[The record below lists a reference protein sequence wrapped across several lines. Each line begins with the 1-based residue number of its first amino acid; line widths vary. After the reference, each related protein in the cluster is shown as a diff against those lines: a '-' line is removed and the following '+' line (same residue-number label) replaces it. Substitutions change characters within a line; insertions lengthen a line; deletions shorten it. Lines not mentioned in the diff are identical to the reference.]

1 MATIILCSNGLRSLI
16 MKINELKNR
25 MLELKKYKLSYS
37 METVKISGTKWYIDV
52 EYKGQI
58 VRFGGDI
65 CLDGFAAT
73 VSSMGWIRHIGSPHD
88 GEKEELM
95 RAVYKYSK
103 TNKKSRV
110 RFYDDNGNEIKFD

>member
-1 MATIILCSNGLRSLI
+1 
-16 MKINELKNR
+16 
-25 MLELKKYKLSYS
+25 

-58 VRFGGDI
+58 ARFGGDI

-73 VSSMGWIRHIGSPHD
+73 VSSMSWVRHIGSPHD

-110 RFYDDNGNEIKFD
+110 RFYDDNGDELKFD